1 MKTRTYRERMPDVVS
16 FSLHASFCRAH
27 SVLLT
32 LQAQSTP
39 DAHIDISTVMLPS
52 CRDGQWKATRNL
64 FTVALANELTFQNPQ
79 LTNI

>member
-1 MKTRTYRERMPDVVS
+1 M
-16 FSLHASFCRAH
+16 
-27 SVLLT
+27 LLT

-39 DAHIDISTVMLPS
+39 DAHIDISAVMLPS

-64 FTVALANELTFQNPQ
+64 FTVALADELTFQSPQ

>member
-1 MKTRTYRERMPDVVS
+1 M
-16 FSLHASFCRAH
+16 
-27 SVLLT
+27 LLT

-52 CRDGQWKATRNL
+52 CRDVQWKATRNL
-64 FTVALANELTFQNPQ
+64 FTVALADELTFQTPK

>member
-32 LQAQSTP
+32 LQAQST
-39 DAHIDISTVMLPS
+39 ISTVMLPS

-64 FTVALANELTFQNPQ
+64 FTVALADELTFQSPQ

>member
-1 MKTRTYRERMPDVVS
+1 MKTRTYRERMPGVVS

-32 LQAQSTP
+32 LQSQSTP
-39 DAHIDISTVMLPS
+39 YAHIDLSTVMLPS

-64 FTVALANELTFQNPQ
+64 FTVALADELTFPNPQ